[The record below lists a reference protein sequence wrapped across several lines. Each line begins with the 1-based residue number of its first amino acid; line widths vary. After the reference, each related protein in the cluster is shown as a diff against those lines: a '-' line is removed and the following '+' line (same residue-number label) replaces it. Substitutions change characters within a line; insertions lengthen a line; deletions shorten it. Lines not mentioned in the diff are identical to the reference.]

1 MILPFF
7 MKKKLV
13 SKLFL
18 KEYIIFLIRVC
29 CLLKTK
35 AKFLVCQKKKRNL
48 SECTD
53 KGRSFQ
59 LQFRESFRFKISK
72 KENKKSGLDIPFGSS
87 NRFGLNVFGLTVL
100 YCITKI
106 SRFENVLYSV
116 RKKC

>member
-18 KEYIIFLIRVC
+18 KEYFIFLIRVC
-29 CLLKTK
+29 CLLKTM

-59 LQFRESFRFKISK
+59 LQYNTVKPNLKGLAVLLQFRESFGFKKAKIK
-72 KENKKSGLDIPFGSS
+72 KRKIPDLTYLSVHPLD
-87 NRFGLNVFGLTVL
+87 
-100 YCITKI
+100 
-106 SRFENVLYSV
+106 SV
-116 RKKC
+116 